1 MPEDIL
7 PIDLEKRI
15 YKSSHILVATFFGG
29 PLAATYMLAMNFR
42 QMGLPEKFKKTWIWG
57 SFAIILF
64 FFLAFIIP
72 DSKHIPSLALPLACL
87 AAASTTTKYTQQSEI
102 QKHID
107 EGGFTYSVW
116 RAIAIGL
123 ISLVITL
130 AVIVMILLALDQFF
144 GWDPS
149 L

>member
-7 PIDLEKRI
+7 PIDLDKRI

-29 PLAATYMLAMNFR
+29 PLAATYMLATNFR

-57 SFAIILF
+57 SIAIVLF

-72 DSKHIPSLALPLACL
+72 DSTHIPRLALPLACL
-87 AAASTTTKYTQQSEI
+87 AAVSTTTKYTQQGEI
-102 QKHID
+102 QKHLD

-116 RAIAIGL
+116 RAVAIGL

-130 AVIVMILLALDQFF
+130 AVIVMVLLALDQFF